1 MTSSVHNATLPL
13 EISRAATPLRNIL
26 AFLMLGGA
34 SLILMALFFLVR
46 QPQILMRDDVRLM
59 LQELSGGALL
69 FVVLLSYPHFVWSYR
84 FAYQQG
90 FAFIKRHSWQ
100 LIVYP
105 IVVIGLLS
113 LCVLSWNYPVSNFS
127 ILRTIET
134 TFQRSELI

>member
-1 MTSSVHNATLPL
+1 MTSSVHNAPLPL
-13 EISRAATPLRNIL
+13 EISRAAAAMRNAI

-46 QPQILMRDDVRLM
+46 QPQVLMRDDVRFM
-59 LQELSGGALL
+59 LQEASGGALL
-69 FVVLLSYPHFVWSYR
+69 FCVLLSYPHFVWSYR

-105 IVVIGLLS
+105 LVLTALLA
-113 LCVLSWNYPVSNFS
+113 LCVGSWNYPVANFP
-127 ILRTIET
+127 IL
-134 TFQRSELI
+134 Q